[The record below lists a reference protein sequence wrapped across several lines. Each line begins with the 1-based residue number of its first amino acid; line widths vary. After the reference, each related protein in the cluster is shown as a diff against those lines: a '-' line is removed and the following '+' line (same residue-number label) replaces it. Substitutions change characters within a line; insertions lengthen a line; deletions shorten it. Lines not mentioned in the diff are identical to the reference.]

1 MKKGA
6 PIQPLLA
13 EGVGEVGGAV
23 SVLRG
28 APHPNT
34 ALLWARWPISDEA
47 KKSMFRPERL
57 PPTPTWSPRESSPH
71 GGLYADHR

>member
-1 MKKGA
+1 LLKAWFVLQSLTGKPGFIGELSLPQSGHVPQSDYRSSGFFLTAIDLM
-6 PIQPLLA
+6 LA

-34 ALLWARWPISDEA
+34 A
-47 KKSMFRPERL
+47 
-57 PPTPTWSPRESSPH
+57 
-71 GGLYADHR
+71 